1 MKRYQVPLSV
11 VATLALGACGITG
24 PANKVAADAPQ
35 QWQAPLPHNGSTGEL
50 ANWWQ
55 HQSDPL
61 LVQLIDAAQAASPT
75 IASAQARFAAAS
87 AERTAA
93 GAALAPSLTGVLTS
107 TRMSQQSA
115 SAPMNTTTQLL
126 AQAQWEIDLFGGG
139 RARRNAAI
147 ARHEGAQAGWHEA
160 RVSVAAE
167 TANQYYSLRA
177 CEKLLTVARMDAA
190 SRTHTARLTD
200 ITAKAGFQSTAANAL
215 ARASAA
221 DGNNRAVAQRAAC
234 DSEMKVLVA
243 LTALPEPE
251 LRARLAGSAAN
262 AELSPAAGIAIET
275 VPAQVLAQR
284 PDVFNAEREVAAAS
298 YDVASA
304 RAERLPRLGLSG
316 SIGRGRLHA
325 EGQDITANVWTIGP
339 LQMTLPLIDWG
350 VRRANVEASRARY
363 DAAVSNYKA
372 SVRQAVSEVEQALVA
387 LQSTQERAEDAQTAL
402 EGYRTFFTA
411 TEERYKNGLASLL
424 ELEDARRTRL
434 AAENTVVNLQR
445 ERSAAWISLYRAAG
459 GGWTAPA
466 AP

>member
-1 MKRYQVPLSV
+1 MKRFQVPLTMV
-11 VATLALGACGITG
+11 TVLALSACGITG
-24 PANKVAADAPQ
+24 PAAKVAADAPQ

-55 HQSDPL
+55 SQSDPL
-61 LVQLIDAAQAASPT
+61 LVQLIEAAQAASPT

-93 GAALAPSLTGVLTS
+93 GAALAPSLTGVLSS
-107 TRMSQQSA
+107 TRMSQQSVN
-115 SAPMNTTTQLL
+115 APMNTTTTLL

-160 RVSVAAE
+160 RVTVAAE

-190 SRTHTARLTD
+190 SRARTARLTD
-200 ITAKAGFQSTAANAL
+200 ITTKAGFQSPSANAL

-234 DSEMKVLVA
+234 DSELKVLVA
-243 LTALPEPE
+243 LTAIPEPD
-251 LRARLAGSAAN
+251 LRARLAESAAG
-262 AELSPAAGIAIET
+262 AFLSPAAGIAIESM
-275 VPAQVLAQR
+275 PAQVLEQR
-284 PDVFNAEREVAAAS
+284 PDVFNAAQEVAAAS

-304 RAERLPRLGLSG
+304 RAQRWPHLGLSG
-316 SIGRGRLHA
+316 SIGRGRLHV
-325 EGQDITANVWTIGP
+325 EGQDISANVWTLGP
-339 LQMTLPLIDWG
+339 LQMTLPIVDWG
-350 VRRANVEASRARY
+350 VRRANVEAARARY
-363 DAAVSNYKA
+363 EAAVSSYKA
-372 SVRQAVSEVEQALVA
+372 SVRQAVSEIEQAVVA
-387 LQSTQERAEDAQTAL
+387 LQSTQERAEDAQVAL
-402 EGYRTFFTA
+402 EGYRSFFTA

-434 AAENTVVNLQR
+434 GAENTVVNLQR
-445 ERSAAWISLYRAAG
+445 ERSAAWIALYRAAG

-466 AP
+466 AQ